1 MSVRIAYVI
10 STLDRCGPVNVLH
23 DIARRLAPDHELA
36 AFTLAAEPAGS
47 RAADFEALG
56 VPVRRAVA
64 GRLASALVG
73 ESRLARALA
82 RFEPDVVHAHG
93 FRAYRLCRS
102 LPRPTIATVHNELY
116 DDFATAYGRLPALW
130 MTRSEV
136 RALRRFDLVVAC
148 SRSGARVLAEKYA
161 LACECIRNGIDQ
173 DLYAP
178 ASEDRRARL
187 RAELGYDA
195 GATILVST
203 GGCSRRKGTP
213 ALIRAFAAANAAGR
227 AQLHILGAGP
237 LYAACRSLGAPGVVL
252 HGFVDDVVPHLQAA
266 DLFVSASRSEG
277 MPLAVLE
284 ALSCGLPALLSAI
297 APHEEVAGIL
307 ADQGCVECFD
317 AADEGTIRRALGAAL
332 GGAAPARPADASAL
346 SSDVMARRYAD
357 AYRALARR
365 GGGS

>member
-23 DIARRLAPDHELA
+23 DIVRRLAPDHELA
-36 AFTLAAEPAGS
+36 VFTLAAEPAGS

-56 VPVRRAVA
+56 
-64 GRLASALVG
+64 
-73 ESRLARALA
+73 
-82 RFEPDVVHAHG
+82 

-102 LPRPTIATVHNELY
+102 LPRPTVATVHNELY

-148 SRSGARVLAEKYA
+148 SRSGGRVLAEKYA
-161 LACECIRNGIDQ
+161 LACECIRNGVDQ

-178 ASEDRRARL
+178 ASEERRARL

-195 GATILVST
+195 GATILIST
-203 GGCSRRKGTP
+203 GGCSRGKGTP

-227 AQLHILGAGP
+227 ARLHILGTGP
-237 LYAACRSLGAPGVVL
+237 LYSACRSLEAPGVVL

-297 APHEEVAGIL
+297 APHQEVAGIL

-317 AADEGTIRRALGAAL
+317 AADEGAIRRALGAAL

-346 SSDVMARRYAD
+346 SSDVMARRYAN

>member
-10 STLDRCGPVNVLH
+10 STLDRCGPVNVLY
-23 DIARRLAPDHELA
+23 DIVHRLAPDHELA
-36 AFTLAAEPAGS
+36 VFTLAPEPAGS

-64 GRLASALVG
+64 GRLASALG
-73 ESRLARALA
+73 GSSRLARALA

-102 LPRPTIATVHNELY
+102 LPLPTAATVHNELY
-116 DDFATAYGRLPALW
+116 DDFTTAYGRPLALW

-148 SRSGARVLAEKYA
+148 SDSVGRVLAERYA
-161 LACECIRNGIDQ
+161 LACECIRNGVDQ

-178 ASEDRRARL
+178 ASEERRARL
-187 RAELGYDA
+187 RAELGYEA

-203 GGCSRRKGTP
+203 GGCSRRKGTQP
-213 ALIRAFAAANAAGR
+213 LIRAFAAANAAGGAR
-227 AQLHILGAGP
+227 LHILGGGP
-237 LYAACRSLGAPGVVL
+237 LYEQCRSLGAPGVVL
-252 HGFVDDVVPHLQAA
+252 HGFVDDVIPHLQAA

-284 ALSCGLPALLSAI
+284 ALSCGLPALLSTI
-297 APHEEVAGIL
+297 APHEDVAGLL
-307 ADQGCVECFD
+307 ADQGCVECFN
-317 AADEGTIRRALGAAL
+317 AADEGAMRRALAAAL
-332 GGAAPARPADASAL
+332 DGAGPARPADVSAL
-346 SSDVMARRYAD
+346 SSAVMARRYAQ

-365 GGGS
+365 GGRA